1 MPATWTATGGCKA
14 TSPGEACAGPAGP
27 TNSAPATVPAL
38 IAPAAT
44 RRHELREIN
53 MISSL
58 VKIPEIILI
67 FGE

>member
-1 MPATWTATGGCKA
+1 MPATWTAAGGCDA
-14 TSPGEACAGPAGP
+14 TSPGEACAGPAP

-38 IAPAAT
+38 IAPTAI
-44 RRHELREIN
+44 RRHEFREIN